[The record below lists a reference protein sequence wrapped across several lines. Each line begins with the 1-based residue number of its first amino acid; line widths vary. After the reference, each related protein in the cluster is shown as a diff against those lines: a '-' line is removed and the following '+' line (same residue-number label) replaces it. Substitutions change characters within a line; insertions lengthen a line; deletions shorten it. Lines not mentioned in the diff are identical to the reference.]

1 MVVTD
6 WLGWAATG
14 VFVASYACRR
24 PETLRR
30 FQMAGAT
37 MWIVYGVLMQAAPVV
52 VANVLV
58 LGAAAWASRRSLRV
72 QAPNSGLQAP
82 GSGTLGRT
90 RSRSAVAH
98 L

>member
-30 FQMAGAT
+30 VQMAGAT

-58 LGAAAWASRRSLRV
+58 LGAAAWTSRRSLRV
-72 QAPNSGLQAP
+72 QAPDSGLRVS
-82 GSGTLGRT
+82 GSN
-90 RSRSAVAH
+90 SIA
-98 L
+98 

>member
-30 FQMAGAT
+30 VQMAGAT
-37 MWIVYGVLMQAAPVV
+37 MWIVYGVMVQAAPVV

-58 LGAAAWASRRSLRV
+58 IGAAAWASRRSV
-72 QAPNSGLQAP
+72 EPEA
-82 GSGTLGRT
+82 
-90 RSRSAVAH
+90 
-98 L
+98 

>member
-30 FQMAGAT
+30 VQMAGAT
-37 MWIVYGVLMQAAPVV
+37 MWIVYGVMVQAAPVV

-58 LGAAAWASRRSLRV
+58 LGAAAWASRRSLEPEVRRPTPLH
-72 QAPNSGLQAP
+72 AGDAC
-82 GSGTLGRT
+82 R
-90 RSRSAVAH
+90 
-98 L
+98 

>member
-6 WLGWAATG
+6 CLGWAATG

-58 LGAAAWASRRSLRV
+58 LGAAAWASRRGLRV
-72 QAPNSGLQAP
+72 QAPDSGLRAP
-82 GSGTLGRT
+82 GSGPLGRT

>member
-24 PETLRR
+24 PEILRR
-30 FQMAGAT
+30 VQMAGAT
-37 MWIVYGVLMQAAPVV
+37 MWIVYGLMMQAAPVV

-58 LGAAAWASRRSLRV
+58 LAAAAWASRRSLEPE
-72 QAPNSGLQAP
+72 A
-82 GSGTLGRT
+82 
-90 RSRSAVAH
+90 
-98 L
+98 

>member
-6 WLGWAATG
+6 WLGWTATG

-30 FQMAGAT
+30 VQMAGAT

-58 LGAAAWASRRSLRV
+58 LGAAAWASRRGRV
-72 QAPNSGLQAP
+72 LTPEG
-82 GSGTLGRT
+82 
-90 RSRSAVAH
+90 
-98 L
+98 

>member
-72 QAPNSGLQAP
+72 QAPDSGLRAP
-82 GSGTLGRT
+82 GSGPLGRT

>member
-30 FQMAGAT
+30 VQMAGAT
-37 MWIVYGVLMQAAPVV
+37 MWIAYGVLMQAAPVV

-58 LGAAAWASRRSLRV
+58 LGAAAWASRRGLEPE
-72 QAPNSGLQAP
+72 AYTGSGLQATDSRP
-82 GSGTLGRT
+82 F
-90 RSRSAVAH
+90 RSP
-98 L
+98 

>member
-1 MVVTD
+1 MVITD

-30 FQMAGAT
+30 VQMAGAT
-37 MWIVYGVLMQAAPVV
+37 MWIAYGVLMQAAPVI
-52 VANVLV
+52 VANILV
-58 LGAAAWASRRSLRV
+58 LGAAAWASRRGWSLEPEVGAR
-72 QAPNSGLQAP
+72 QL
-82 GSGTLGRT
+82 
-90 RSRSAVAH
+90 RSPEPDRARS

>member
-1 MVVTD
+1 MMITD

-24 PETLRR
+24 PDTLRR
-30 FQMAGAT
+30 VQMAGAT

-58 LGAAAWASRRSLRV
+58 LGAAAWASRRRLEPE
-72 QAPNSGLQAP
+72 A
-82 GSGTLGRT
+82 
-90 RSRSAVAH
+90 
-98 L
+98 